1 VRLPRNSSFTGPIPI
16 RLTLRRRSC
25 SLFSKDGFA
34 TLKVYNILGQ
44 RVATLFEVQANVGML
59 YEKGFN
65 ACGMSSGFYFA
76 RLESAGKVQVQK
88 LVLTK

>member
-1 VRLPRNSSFTGPIPI
+1 
-16 RLTLRRRSC
+16 
-25 SLFSKDGFA
+25 
-34 TLKVYNILGQ
+34 VYNILGQ